1 MNRLFSMPAESSV
14 RAESTF
20 IFKIKPI
27 AVVIQLAFA
36 GGMMAS
42 EAQAQ
47 SCLDSV
53 CTIGGNYNT
62 GIDLSQFAGK
72 DGRQDNDPKVRK
84 GEPGNPVSLD
94 TSAATVI
101 TQRNGAPALQINTRG
116 GNGAPQSTE
125 VIRHGGAGANAG
137 SVNVNLNHDITL
149 RSAGKGLV
157 INAKGGHAAGA
168 SMDSNRTPGGAGA
181 NVTVNLATAS
191 RFTANTRPDLATAG
205 MAKEVIDID
214 SSGGHGVNGISGTF
228 TVEDGS
234 DGGKGGNVILN
245 MPGKLA
251 MQSDQASLIR
261 IISNGGDGGNVSNA
275 TSLAS
280 HRAGYAGD
288 GGDQTVNLGQAH
300 HAGELISHANGAAAI
315 VMSSQGGKGGNAQKG
330 NFGARLASNGGKGGQ
345 LTLDLKNIN
354 IKTGQAQSIAIALES
369 IGGVGG
375 GPGDGANK
383 NAKLRGDGG
392 AGGALAVTTD
402 ASTWI
407 QTAGQNSD
415 GIYAASLGGGGSRGH
430 NGAITST
437 NGAQGGKGGDITINN
452 QASISTLGK
461 GAQAIYAESSGGSSG
476 DGGGAAINFIA
487 RGSSGGRAGLGG
499 NVTVNQQGGTLETA
513 GDDSHVIVAQSI
525 GGTRGEMVDADF
537 TVDNTQKAYALGG
550 VNGAPDDGNAS
561 TGRVTVNNQGSL
573 LSKGN
578 HASAVIAQSIG
589 GGGGMGGSSF
599 GFVAIGGTAGASG
612 DGGTVNVSNRGLMA
626 TEGEFSPTIIAQSIG
641 GGGGLGGKAS
651 SALVGLPNIVIGG
664 KAGKGGNGGAVNVNN
679 QGGLFSIGNHSAAIV
694 ASSIGGGGGMGGS
707 AQGVGAFQV
716 TNFVLGAEGGKGGNG
731 GQVTV
736 NNTHTVLTVGN
747 NAQAILAKSIGG
759 GGGMGGNASSVV
771 GASLNNLTIGGN
783 GGVAGK
789 GGNISLSNRGSL
801 LTSGQESTALMAQ
814 SIGGGGGIGGSA
826 SALSIGGFPA
836 GTSGEQVTS
845 VIAIGGKGGSGNVGG
860 LVQLDNSGMI
870 RTTGNDASGVSL
882 QSIGGGGGMG
892 GGATASTIEIPRGD
906 TLTLKVAI
914 GGSGG
919 NGNAGGAVNFK
930 NSGSIQTAGQLSSG
944 VSLQSIGGGGGD
956 GAVGSINGFVYSG
969 NGAIDKATAD
979 KTRYE
984 LGASIGGKGG
994 SGGKGGRI
1002 DFVNSGDILTYGD
1015 ASPAVL
1021 AQSIGGGGGNG
1032 GASHADSTKHGR
1044 GIKFEL
1050 GGDGGKGN
1058 HGGEVALSNTGVIKT
1073 VGQLSVGIHA
1083 QSVGGG
1089 GGTGGSTGAS
1099 ASEAEK
1105 AMYDLNKDITKN
1117 IKKYQNVT
1125 EKYKE
1130 YVNKAI
1136 AKIVPQP
1143 AKEKKDESKKES
1155 ANKNFD
1161 VRISM
1166 GGKGGDGGDG
1176 GKVIVTNSNLIETV
1190 GDLSTVILAQSVG
1203 GGGGSGGNSQAIG
1216 TDAKSTQV
1224 NLSMG
1229 GSGSGGGKGG
1239 EVIVNNLNALKA
1251 SGIGSHAIVAQSIGG
1266 GGGHA
1271 GSSTINAGFTEQN
1284 QINLALGGNGGRGG
1298 MGGTVTVTNRHQVES
1313 ADGQAIIA
1321 QSIGGGGGMGGAVET
1336 TLKGDKEKTSKT
1348 TVALTVGGSGGT
1360 AGDGG
1365 AVNVNHANGI
1375 LRSGALNGSVLLA
1388 QSIGGGGGSAGFSKI
1403 NQESKADTAVNMAV
1417 GGQGG
1422 AGGRGGEVTV
1432 TNNSLIHASQGTT
1445 MGIVAQS
1452 IGGGGGNANYV
1463 ESNGGQARKS
1473 LQIALGGKGGTAGTG
1488 GKVSVT
1494 QTSSQAMQTTG
1505 TGIVAQSI
1513 GGGGGM
1519 ASMAVAQAQAGDGYS
1534 LNLSLGGVRGSKDS
1548 SNNGHGGQVNVLV
1561 QGAGIQTSGNY
1572 ASGIIA
1578 QSIGGGGG
1586 IVDLSNKTINQSSR
1600 LESLQLGGT
1609 RAHGDGKTV
1618 NVQLGAGL
1626 VTQGKNSHGIVAQ
1639 SIGGGGGILL
1649 ADGLSLPVYMR
1660 VGGEAAKPHADTVTI
1675 KLDKNA
1681 FISTSGDGSYGILA
1695 QSIGGG
1701 GGMAADTSIL
1711 NLRNVGKGMPDSVKG
1726 ESSSKG
1732 GHVVVELD
1740 GHIATSGRNA
1750 QGIFAQSLSQGGG
1763 LSNWG
1768 MGSQAPG
1775 STGKAGEIKIKL
1787 GERSPASIRATGA
1800 GSIGIVAQTMD
1811 ASDKRVEISL
1821 KNNSLIEAETGVY
1834 MIGGD
1839 KNSNLSL
1846 DSSRIHA
1853 DTALLIKSSQDVNL
1867 TLKNGARITGKDKNN
1882 YILVEDGNPSNNK
1895 KTRILLESGSEMSG
1909 SIRVNDKRK
1918 VTVDNNGGIVN
1929 LGHTWILGTGGEFY
1943 NKATAS
1949 IGGSDI
1955 ARTYFQG
1962 KFEMQ
1967 KGGNLIVDADFET
1980 KRNDVLTVA
1989 GEARFNEGSTMTV
2002 NGRNLVPGASATII
2016 DRSDT
2021 LYLDKN
2027 FTVNAMQGDVVT
2039 YKRDHV
2045 MLAGT
2050 NQLVIRPQ
2058 GNFTGSAM
2066 FEELNEDQRSV
2077 AQYLQTTWEQEEL
2090 VNSRARQAALNED
2103 QRAMAAASLK
2113 EEEPVNVN
2121 RRAMVAASVQEEAP
2135 ANDNQPQMVE
2145 TNEQVQVPGLA
2156 TPGVVESNN
2165 LYALFGEMDD
2175 IGNAQVYQRVLNNLA
2190 SDALIAPASMMPMHN
2205 RQFINKMVSCDLT
2218 GGQAVRHDNTCLW
2231 VDGRYNESRMD
2242 RNADDFGYK
2251 MRSSIIQLG
2260 GEYQFNENWSAG
2272 ASIGFD
2278 HLNVNAKGI
2287 DLHTKGDTVVGGV
2300 FIKHT
2305 EGQRELAAS
2314 LSTMYGSYDTRRV
2327 IDLPQSRYTANSK
2340 WKSWLHSLN
2349 LHAGYTFP
2357 WQQGY
2362 IKPSVDVSLQ
2372 YQRNPAYKENGAG
2385 ALNLNVAKQSQ
2396 WTVMISPQV
2405 EASQTY
2411 ESGDYLVRPYASLGA
2426 SWMSNKNWTSRM
2438 QLQGGSSTDWIT
2450 MKSDLP
2456 NLLGNAKVGVNV
2468 MHSKGV
2474 DVNLEYAHQWGKR
2487 YRSSTGWLKVGYKF

>member
-72 DGRQDNDPKVRK
+72 DGRQDNDPNVRK
-84 GEPGNPVSLD
+84 GKPGNPVSLD
-94 TSAATVI
+94 TSVATVI
-101 TQRNGAPALQINTRG
+101 TQRNGPSALQINTRG

-149 RSAGKGLV
+149 SSAGKGLV

-214 SSGGHGVNGISGTF
+214 SSGGHGVSGISGTF

-251 MQSDQASLIR
+251 MQSDHASLIR

-288 GGDQTVNLGQAH
+288 GGDQTVNLGQAQQ
-300 HAGELISHANGAAAI
+300 AGALISHASGAAAI
-315 VMSSQGGKGGNAQKG
+315 AMSSQGGKGGNAQKG
-330 NFGARLASNGGKGGQ
+330 SFGARLASNGGKGGQ

-354 IKTGQAQSIAIALES
+354 IKTGQAQSSAIALES

-402 ASTWI
+402 ASTRI

-415 GIYAASLGGGGSRGH
+415 GIYTASLGGGGSRGH

-461 GAQAIYAESSGGSSG
+461 GAQAIYAESAGGSSG

-525 GGTRGEMVDADF
+525 GGTRGEMVDSDF
-537 TVDNTQKAYALGG
+537 RTDNTQKVYALGG
-550 VNGAPDDGNAS
+550 VNDAPDDGNAS

-589 GGGGMGGSSF
+589 GGGGMGGTSF

-612 DGGTVNVSNRGLMA
+612 NGGTVNVTNRGLMA

-641 GGGGLGGKAS
+641 GGGGLGGRAS

-664 KAGKGGNGGAVNVNN
+664 KAGKGGHGGDVSVHN

-707 AQGVGAFQV
+707 AQGVGAFQA

-736 NNTHTVLTVGN
+736 NNTQTVLTVGN

-789 GGNISLSNRGSL
+789 GGNISLSNTGSL
-801 LTSGQESTALMAQ
+801 LTSGQESTAILAQ

-870 RTTGNDASGVSL
+870 LTTGNDASGVSL

-994 SGGKGGRI
+994 SGGLGGRI
-1002 DFVNSGDILTYGD
+1002 DFLNTGHIQTYGD
-1015 ASPAVL
+1015 GSAAVL

-1032 GASHADSTKHGR
+1032 GASHADSTKQGR
-1044 GIKFEL
+1044 GVKFEL

-1058 HGGEVALSNTGVIKT
+1058 HGGHVELSNTGIIKT
-1073 VGQLSVGIHA
+1073 VGQLSTGIHA
-1083 QSVGGG
+1083 QSIGGG

-1099 ASEAEK
+1099 ASDAEK
-1105 AMYDLNKDITKN
+1105 AMYDLNKEITDKT
-1117 IKKYQNVT
+1117 KQYQNVT
-1125 EKYKE
+1125 DKYKE
-1130 YVNKAI
+1130 YVTKAI

-1143 AKEKKDESKKES
+1143 AKEKKDDAKKE
-1155 ANKNFD
+1155 AVNKNFD
-1161 VRISM
+1161 VKISM
-1166 GGKGGDGGDG
+1166 GGKGGDGGNG
-1176 GKVIVTNSNLIETV
+1176 GKVDVTNVNRIETA

-1203 GGGGSGGNSQAIG
+1203 GGGGSGGSSQAIG
-1216 TDAKSTQV
+1216 TDAKATQV

-1229 GSGSGGGKGG
+1229 GSGAGGGKGG
-1239 EVIVNNLNALKA
+1239 EVTVNNRHSLKA

-1271 GSSTINAGFTEQN
+1271 GSSTIKAGHTEEN
-1284 QINLALGGNGGRGG
+1284 QINLALGGSGGRGG
-1298 MGGTVTVTNRHQVES
+1298 AGGTVKVINQHNIES
-1313 ADGQAIIA
+1313 SDGQAIIA
-1321 QSIGGGGGMGGAVET
+1321 QSIGGGGGTGGAVET
-1336 TLKGDKEKTSKT
+1336 TLKGDKDKNSKT
-1348 TVALTVGGSGGT
+1348 TVALNIGGSGGT
-1360 AGDGG
+1360 GGDGG
-1365 AVNVNHANGI
+1365 LVDINHASQT
-1375 LRSGALNGSVLLA
+1375 LSSGALTGAVVLA
-1388 QSIGGGGGSAGFSKI
+1388 QSIGGGGGSTGVTTI
-1403 NQESKADTAVNMAV
+1403 NQESKAETSVNIAV

-1422 AGGRGGEVTV
+1422 AGGRGGEVKV
-1432 TNNSLIHASQGTT
+1432 TNNGLIKSYQGST

-1463 ESNGGQARKS
+1463 QSNGGQARQS
-1473 LQIALGGKGGTAGTG
+1473 LQMALGGQGGTAGTG
-1488 GKVSVT
+1488 GKVSIV
-1494 QTSSQAMQTTG
+1494 QNANQAMQTTG
-1505 TGIVAQSI
+1505 SGILAQSI
-1513 GGGGGM
+1513 GGGGGV
-1519 ASMAVAQAQAGDGYS
+1519 ASMTVADAAAGSGFS
-1534 LNLSLGGVRGSKDS
+1534 LNLTLGGVRGAKDQA
-1548 SNNGHGGQVNVLV
+1548 NHGHGGQVNVQV
-1561 QGAGIQTSGNY
+1561 QGAGIRTSGNS
-1572 ASGIIA
+1572 ASAIIA

-1586 IVDLSNKTINQSSR
+1586 VLDLGNQQLNQRSS
-1600 LESLQLGGT
+1600 LQTLQLGGT
-1609 RAHGDGKTV
+1609 RARGDGETV
-1618 NVQLGAGL
+1618 DVQLGAKL
-1626 VTQGKNSHGIVAQ
+1626 TTQGRNSHGIVAQ

-1649 ADGLSLPVYMR
+1649 ADGLSLPANLR
-1660 VGGEAAKPHADTVTI
+1660 VGGEATIPHAKTVTV

-1681 FISTSGDGSYGILA
+1681 SIVTSGDGSYGILA

-1701 GGMAADTSIL
+1701 GGIAADTATL
-1711 NLRNVGKGMPDSVKG
+1711 NLKYLSKSMPASRTG
-1726 ESSSKG
+1726 EASSKG
-1732 GHVVVELD
+1732 GTVVVDVD
-1740 GHIATSGRNA
+1740 GHISTSGRNA

-1763 LSNWG
+1763 LSAGG
-1768 MGSQAPG
+1768 MGSQVSG

-1834 MIGGD
+1834 LIGGD
-1839 KNSNLSL
+1839 KYSNLSL
-1846 DSSRIHA
+1846 DRSRIHA

-1867 TLKNGARITGKDKNN
+1867 TLTNGARITGNGKNN
-1882 YILVEDGNPSNNK
+1882 YILQEDGNPSNNK
-1895 KTRILLESGSEMSG
+1895 KTRILLEGGSEMSG

-1918 VTVDNNGGIVN
+1918 VTVDNYGGTVN
-1929 LGHTWILGTGGEFY
+1929 LGPTWILGAGGEFY
-1943 NKATAS
+1943 NRATAL
-1949 IGGSDI
+1949 IGGAEI

-1962 KFEMQ
+1962 KFEIQ
-1967 KGGNLIVDADFET
+1967 KGGSLIVDADFAA

-1989 GEARFNEGSTMTV
+1989 GEARFNGGSVMIV
-2002 NGRNLVPGASATII
+2002 NARNLVPGASATII
-2016 DRSDT
+2016 DRSDK

-2027 FTVNAMQGDVVT
+2027 FTVNAMHGDLVT
-2039 YKRDHV
+2039 YLRDHV
-2045 MLAGT
+2045 KVAGT

-2066 FEELNEDQRSV
+2066 FEELNEDQRSMAKYLQKTWNQEEAVNV
-2077 AQYLQTTWEQEEL
+2077 AQRAVVTAGAQEEAPEAAPVN
-2090 VNSRARQAALNED
+2090 VNSRA
-2103 QRAMAAASLK
+2103 MA
-2113 EEEPVNVN
+2113 V
-2121 RRAMVAASVQEEAP
+2121 ASVQEEAP
-2135 ANDNQPQMVE
+2135 ANDNQRQLAE
-2145 TNEQVQVPGLA
+2145 TAQQAPAPGLA
-2156 TPGVVESNN
+2156 RPNPASGNN
-2165 LYALFGEMDD
+2165 LYALFGELDD
-2175 IGNAQVYQRVLNNLA
+2175 VGTASVYQRVLDNLA
-2190 SDALIAPASMMPMHN
+2190 SDAIIAPASMMPMHN
-2205 RQFINKMVSCDLT
+2205 RQFINKMYSCDL
-2218 GGQAVRHDNTCLW
+2218 GNGQAVRKDKTCLW
-2231 VDGRYNESRMD
+2231 VDGRYNESSLD
-2242 RNADDFGYK
+2242 RNADDFGYR

-2260 GEYQFNENWSAG
+2260 GEYQFNDNWSAG

-2385 ALNLNVAKQSQ
+2385 ALNLNVARQSQ

-2456 NLLGNAKVGVNV
+2456 NLVGNAKVGINV
-2468 MHSKGV
+2468 MHAKGV